1 MNGKNIK
8 EIADRKAMS
17 IYRLEKESGVSASRI
32 WRIIRGETKNP
43 SIDNL
48 IKLAD
53 ALNVSLDEL
62 VGRNR
67 K

>member
-17 IYRLEKESGVSASRI
+17 IYRLEKESGVMAGKSLLK
-32 WRIIRGETKNP
+32 RGETKNP

-53 ALNVSLDEL
+53 ALDVSLDEL